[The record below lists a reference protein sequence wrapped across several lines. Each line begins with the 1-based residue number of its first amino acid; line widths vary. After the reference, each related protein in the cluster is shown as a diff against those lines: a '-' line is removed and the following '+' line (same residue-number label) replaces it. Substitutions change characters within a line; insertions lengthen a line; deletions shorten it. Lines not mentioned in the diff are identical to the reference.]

1 MESKQQII
9 NLQESV
15 SYLEI
20 TVDQLNEMIAKQD
33 KELQDLK
40 RQMQLMYNYL
50 NANAS
55 DDGIA
60 PFDLMADRP
69 PHY

>member
-1 MESKQQII
+1 MTNSNESLIHLEETI
-9 NLQESV
+9 A
-15 SYLEI
+15 YLENTI
-20 TVDQLNEMIAKQD
+20 DTLNQVVTEQTGQISD
-33 KELQDLK
+33 LQ

-50 NANAS
+50 HNNR

-60 PFDLMADRP
+60 PFDLMADKP